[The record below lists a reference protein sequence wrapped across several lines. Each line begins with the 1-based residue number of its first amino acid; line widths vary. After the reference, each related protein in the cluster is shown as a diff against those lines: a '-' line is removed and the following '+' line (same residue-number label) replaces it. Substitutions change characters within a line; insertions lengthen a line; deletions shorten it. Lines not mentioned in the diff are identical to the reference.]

1 MAGHSRGV
9 SVAITADQYFKD
21 SPVITGDV
29 GDTKVNTSEADLNNS
44 PVVPDGQDSRTTDIT
59 VMQYPRR
66 VVMPDLIRSVLGIVL
81 CTGIAFTP
89 DVIELLRWIAGA
101 LILLFLVYL
110 LRTLFR
116 LGARIHVSD
125 YGVRQ
130 SGVMSGSAFGW
141 PELTGFRLRYF
152 STRRDGK
159 KGWFEM
165 TLDAAGTKLVAEST
179 LNGFG
184 RLLELARDAA
194 NENEIMIDDV
204 TRTNLMRMD
213 EAENLVRAQVIGR
226 GGATGEGQ

>member
-1 MAGHSRGV
+1 MAIAV
-9 SVAITADQYFKD
+9 DQFLKD
-21 SPVITGDV
+21 SPVITGGL
-29 GDTKVNTSEADLNNS
+29 GDTKVNISEADLNNS
-44 PVVPDGQDSRTTDIT
+44 PVVPEGQDSRNTDIT

-81 CTGIAFTP
+81 CAGIAFTP

-101 LILLFLVYL
+101 LILLFLGYL

-141 PELTGFRLRYF
+141 SELTGFRLRYF
-152 STRRDGK
+152 STCRDGK

-165 TLDAAGTKLVAEST
+165 TLEAAGTKLVAEST

-194 NENEIMIDDV
+194 NENQIMIDDV
-204 TRTNLMRMD
+204 TRTNLLRMD
-213 EAENLVRAQVIGR
+213 EADNLVKAQISGR
-226 GGATGEGQ
+226 GGVMGEGQ